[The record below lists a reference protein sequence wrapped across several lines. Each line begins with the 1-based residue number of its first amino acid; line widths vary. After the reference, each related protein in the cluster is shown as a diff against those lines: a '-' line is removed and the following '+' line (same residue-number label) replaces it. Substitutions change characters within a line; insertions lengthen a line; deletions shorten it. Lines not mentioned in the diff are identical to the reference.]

1 MRSNLVFAE
10 KLCKQVIVQYFD
22 KFSII
27 VYTNISKDYYRRSC
41 FVKFFIIVNGEY
53 SVVRGCG
60 WVKNFGTLRDRSCFV
75 RTGTNQVSF
84 KTFKHIKLF
93 EK

>member
-1 MRSNLVFAE
+1 MINVYCQLFF
-10 KLCKQVIVQYFD
+10 L
-22 KFSII
+22 FSKIN
-27 VYTNISKDYYRRSC
+27 YSHFNN
-41 FVKFFIIVNGEY
+41 VKFRILVNGEY

-84 KTFKHIKLF
+84 KTSKHIKLF